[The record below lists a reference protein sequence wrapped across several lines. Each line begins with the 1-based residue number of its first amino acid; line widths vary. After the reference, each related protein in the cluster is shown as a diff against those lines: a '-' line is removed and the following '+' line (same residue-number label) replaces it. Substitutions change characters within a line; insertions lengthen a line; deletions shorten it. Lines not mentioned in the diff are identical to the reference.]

1 MIQWQLGTR
10 KLYFLFNCLSH
21 LTIRT
26 VRAEMFIFVFFIVF
40 AAHSSA
46 PRHFIGHRN
55 TCGMTK
61 WWGEGRA
68 WLLSFA

>member
-1 MIQWQLGTR
+1 MIQWQLGAR
-10 KLYFLFNCLSH
+10 KLYFLFKCLSH

-46 PRHFIGHRN
+46 PG
-55 TCGMTK
+55 T
-61 WWGEGRA
+61 
-68 WLLSFA
+68 L